1 MNENDKPDYVQ
12 ELHMVQMSEGDDD
25 VLGHLLYILSL
36 YVKNK
41 GDTNMTEAIDM
52 LADTHDKKRK
62 K

>member
-1 MNENDKPDYVQ
+1 MNEIEKHDYEQ
-12 ELHMVQMSEGDDD
+12 EIHMVQTSEGDDD

-36 YVKNK
+36 YVKEK
-41 GDTNMTEAIDM
+41 GDTNMAKAIDM